1 VTLQTGGTLN
11 LQPLPNSAV
20 QLPPAGVLLNMYLGP
35 NDGGIKRGDRS
46 ETGDEEARPNILD
59 HELPPPEDDAIDTFE
74 ETPDPE
80 SSDMETVTPY
90 NPRSGITNTSRRP
103 RDDWAADT
111 GPSQT
116 PESIKE

>member
-1 VTLQTGGTLN
+1 MK
-11 LQPLPNSAV
+11 LQPLTNFAV
-20 QLPPAGVLLNMYLGP
+20 QLPSPGVLLKMYLGA

-46 ETGDEEARPNILD
+46 ETGDEEARPDILD
-59 HELPPPEDDAIDTFE
+59 NDLPPPEDDAIDTFE
-74 ETPDPE
+74 ETPDPD
-80 SSDMETVTPY
+80 SNDMETVTPY
-90 NPRSGITNTSRRP
+90 NSRSGITNIARRP